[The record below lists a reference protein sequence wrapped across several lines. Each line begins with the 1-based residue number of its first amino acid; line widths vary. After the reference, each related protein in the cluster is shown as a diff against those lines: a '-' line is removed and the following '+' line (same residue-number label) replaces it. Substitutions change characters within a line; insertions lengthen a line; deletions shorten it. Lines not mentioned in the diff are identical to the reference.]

1 MRFCPQCGSQLLPNA
16 RFCVECGERLTT
28 SPLSSAIPAKTAQAP
43 SQPAPEASSSAI
55 LGPFAAVF
63 GALIVF
69 GTLIAYLVMRQLPAR
84 DRLLASAPPVQSASA
99 AAPNENGQLP
109 ADHPNVKLPKDAL
122 DFIAQIENKA
132 RSNPNDLDAWNKLGD
147 VTLRAAVFDPK
158 YYQTATEAFSHVL
171 KLDPDNLGALRGVGN
186 LDFDQRKYDA
196 AIAAYEH
203 YLSRKPDDP
212 DVRTD
217 LATMYLSSNAADQA
231 IQQYKRV
238 LEAHPNFFEATFNLG
253 IAYSQTGNP
262 ADARTYF
269 QKALKLA
276 PDDQARG
283 RVNQMLASLSNPN
296 SATDLAG
303 GPPPA
308 QANTGAQPANF
319 RGQVEQVM
327 RDLPIAGNKV
337 QAVEWTSDTKARVI
351 MDNFPMDQMP
361 PFAAAKFIADLKSGI
376 EQAKTAHHVTAPVQI
391 DICDAGTG
399 RIMKTVIE

>member
-1 MRFCPQCGSQLLPNA
+1 MRFCPQCGSKLYPNA
-16 RFCVECGERLTT
+16 RFCVECGERLT
-28 SPLSSAIPAKTAQAP
+28 PVSSAPPASTTAAKSVAVRSAP
-43 SQPAPEASSSAI
+43 RATSSAG

-69 GTLIAYLVMRQLPAR
+69 GIVIAYLVMRQLPER
-84 DRLLASAPPVQSASA
+84 DRLLASAPAVQSASA
-99 AAPNENGQLP
+99 APPENGRLP
-109 ADHPNVKLPKDAL
+109 ADHPQVKLPKDAI
-122 DFIAQIENKA
+122 DFIAQVESKVHA
-132 RSNPNDLDAWNKLGD
+132 NPNDLDAWNKLGD

-171 KLDPDNLGALRGVGN
+171 KIDPDNLGALRGVGN
-186 LDFDQRKYDA
+186 LDFDQHKYDA

-217 LATMYLSSNAADQA
+217 LATMYLSSNAGDQA
-231 IQQYKRV
+231 VQQYKRV

-253 IAYSQTGNP
+253 VAYSQMSNS

-276 PDDQARG
+276 PDDQARS
-283 RVNQMLASLSNPN
+283 RVNQMLASLNNPN
-296 SATDLAG
+296 SAPDMAS
-303 GPPPA
+303 GPPSSPA
-308 QANTGAQPANF
+308 AAAQPADF

-327 RDLPIAGNKV
+327 RDLPVAGNKV
-337 QAVEWTSDTKARVI
+337 QAIEWTSDTKARVI

-361 PFAAAKFIADLKSGI
+361 PFAAAKFIDDLKSGI

-399 RIMKTVIE
+399 RIMKTVTE

>member
-1 MRFCPQCGSQLLPNA
+1 M
-16 RFCVECGERLTT
+16 
-28 SPLSSAIPAKTAQAP
+28 
-43 SQPAPEASSSAI
+43 

-63 GALIVF
+63 GALVVF

-99 AAPNENGQLP
+99 APNENGQLP

-122 DFIAQIENKA
+122 DFIAQVENKA

-203 YLSRKPDDP
+203 YLSRKPDEP

-296 SATDLAG
+296 SPTDLAG
-303 GPPPA
+303 GPPSA

>member
-1 MRFCPQCGSQLLPNA
+1 MRFCPQCGSKLYPNA
-16 RFCVECGERLTT
+16 RFCVECGEQLAASR
-28 SPLSSAIPAKTAQAP
+28 SGQASSKDVKADA
-43 SQPAPEASSSAI
+43 SRPAPAASPS
-55 LGPFAAVF
+55 LGPFVAVLS
-63 GALIVF
+63 ALIVF
-69 GTLIAYLVMRQLPAR
+69 GIVIAYLVMRQLPER
-84 DRLLASAPPVQSASA
+84 DRLLASAPAVQSASA
-99 AAPNENGQLP
+99 APQENGQLP
-109 ADHPNVKLPKDAL
+109 ANHPPVKLPKDAL
-122 DFIAQIENKA
+122 DFIAQVESKA
-132 RSNPNDLDAWNKLGD
+132 HANPHDLDAWNKLGD

-158 YYQTATEAFSHVL
+158 YYQTATEAYSHVL
-171 KLDPDNLGALRGVGN
+171 KIDPDNLGALRGIGN
-186 LDFDQRKYDA
+186 LDFDQHKYDA

-217 LATMYLSSNAADQA
+217 LATMYLSSNAGDQA

-253 IAYSQTGNP
+253 VAYSQMGNP

-283 RVNQMLASLSNPN
+283 RVNQMLASLNSPN
-296 SATDLAG
+296 SVPDMGG
-303 GPPPA
+303 GPPPP
-308 QANTGAQPANF
+308 NTAGQPADF

-337 QAVEWTSDTKARVI
+337 QAIEWTSDTKARVI

-361 PFAAAKFIADLKSGI
+361 PFAAAKFVADLKSGI
-376 EQAKTAHHVTAPVQI
+376 EQAKTAHHITTPVQI
-391 DICDAGTG
+391 DICDSSSG
-399 RIMKTVIE
+399 RIMKTVTE